1 MRKAR
6 LGFKIFS
13 LDNELLVDEDAEFE
27 RKEKDKKYASRKRE
41 LERKLR
47 CYHRN
52 KEKYNAQR
60 RARAATI
67 TGRYQA
73 SKEKALKAGQKWEL
87 TQSEW
92 EQIWIDAGWVVIP
105 GTVGPENPSGVRRT
119 AYAMRGPNKFT
130 NTMMARRDLTRPW
143 TVENCYIVF
152 RSEPLIGS
160 QYHVTKTGT

>member
-13 LDNELLVDEDAEFE
+13 LDDELLVDEDKDFE
-27 RKEKDKKYASRKRE
+27 RKEKDKEYASRKKE
-41 LERKLR
+41 LARKLR
-47 CYHRN
+47 CYSKN

-67 TGRYQA
+67 RGKFLAARD
-73 SKEKALKAGQKWEL
+73 KACKVGQGWEL

-92 EQIWIDAGWVVIP
+92 EQIWMDAGWVIIP
-105 GTVGPENPSGVRRT
+105 GTIDPSKNPGGIRRT

-130 NTMMARRDLTRPW
+130 NTMMARSDLTKPW
-143 TVENCYIVF
+143 SVDNCYIVF

-160 QYHVTKTGT
+160 NYHATTA